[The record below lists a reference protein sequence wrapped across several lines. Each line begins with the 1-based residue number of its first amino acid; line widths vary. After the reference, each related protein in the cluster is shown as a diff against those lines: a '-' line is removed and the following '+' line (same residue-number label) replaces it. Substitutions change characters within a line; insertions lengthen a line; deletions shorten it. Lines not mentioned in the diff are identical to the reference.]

1 MVHFKIV
8 SVDGRM
14 FEFTFV
20 IADVIKIGIIDNTD
34 MGSLIVSYIRY
45 RNDNL
50 GDSLNIIDS
59 I

>member
-20 IADVIKIGIIDNTD
+20 IADVIKIGIIDITD

-50 GDSLNIIDS
+50 GDSLNIYDS